1 MSPTL
6 YQEEEEEEVEEEE
19 WLRLT
24 YLVTLP
30 LCTGVSRMVWV
41 SRAGDINLPHDL
53 PRTEIFFTFF
63 SRSAISVNRR
73 EVSYQFLLSFS
84 RLRSGIRN

>member
-41 SRAGDINLPHDL
+41 SR
-53 PRTEIFFTFF
+53 T
-63 SRSAISVNRR
+63 ISP
-73 EVSYQFLLSFS
+73 EQKFFLLSS
-84 RLRSGIRN
+84 VDRLFPSIVERFRINFY